1 MKDLKEYIDGKVV
14 DGYVSLEDCLSAL
27 EQAYNDGLKD
37 NKKDSDEI
45 KRPLWKDDYEAYLSI
60 VKDSRESFTNDQKHK
75 ALFLKYNPKCDYKL
89 TIEKTVDMFWGTEDG
104 WNYCKKKRK
113 GKKLDMIS
121 TLKKN
126 LERNRVFSGRGFNK
140 DTYIKNRI
148 EELVKQKEVIF
159 NGIRYK

>member
-1 MKDLKEYIDGKVV
+1 MKDFKEYIDGKVI

-60 VKDSRESFTNDQKHK
+60 VKDSRESLLFDDRHK
-75 ALFLKYNPKCDYKL
+75 ALFLKYNPRCDYKL
-89 TIEKTVDMFWGTEDG
+89 TIEKTIEMFWGTEDG

-113 GKKLDMIS
+113 GKTLDMVA
-121 TLKKN
+121 TLRKN
-126 LERNRVFSGRGFNK
+126 LERNRVYVNAK
-140 DTYIKNRI
+140 DSYVQSRI
-148 EELVKQKEVIF
+148 AEIDSKMKEEQF
-159 NGIRYK
+159 R

>member
-14 DGYVSLEDCLSAL
+14 DGYVSLCDCLSAL

-60 VKDSRESFTNDQKHK
+60 VKDSRESLLFDDRHK
-75 ALFLKYNPKCDYKL
+75 SLFLKYNPRCDYKA
-89 TIEKTVDMFWGTEDG
+89 TIEKSIDMFWGTEEG

-126 LERNRVFSGRGFNK
+126 LERNRVYVDAKSSYVQSRIAEIDGKMNK
-140 DTYIKNRI
+140 EQFR
-148 EELVKQKEVIF
+148 
-159 NGIRYK
+159 

>member
-1 MKDLKEYIDGKVV
+1 
-14 DGYVSLEDCLSAL
+14 
-27 EQAYNDGLKD
+27 
-37 NKKDSDEI
+37 
-45 KRPLWKDDYEAYLSI
+45 
-60 VKDSRESFTNDQKHK
+60 
-75 ALFLKYNPKCDYKL
+75 
-89 TIEKTVDMFWGTEDG
+89 MFWGTEDG

-126 LERNRVFSGRGFNK
+126 LERNRVFSGSGFNK

-148 EELVKQKEVIF
+148 EELDKQKEVIF

>member
-60 VKDSRESFTNDQKHK
+60 VKDSRESLLFDDRHK
-75 ALFLKYNPKCDYKL
+75 ALFLKYNPRCDYKL
-89 TIEKTVDMFWGTEDG
+89 TIEKTIEMFWGTEDG

-126 LERNRVFSGRGFNK
+126 LERNRVFSGSGFNK

-148 EELVKQKEVIF
+148 EELDKQKKGIF

>member
-1 MKDLKEYIDGKVV
+1 MKDLKEYIDGKVI

-60 VKDSRESFTNDQKHK
+60 VKDSRESLLFDDRHK
-75 ALFLKYNPKCDYKL
+75 ALFLKYNPRCDYKL
-89 TIEKTVDMFWGTEDG
+89 TIEKTIEMFWGTEDG

-113 GKKLDMIS
+113 GKTLDMVA
-121 TLKKN
+121 TLRKN
-126 LERNRVFSGRGFNK
+126 LERNRVYVNAK
-140 DTYIKNRI
+140 DSYVQSRI
-148 EELVKQKEVIF
+148 AEIDSKMKEEQF
-159 NGIRYK
+159 R

>member
-1 MKDLKEYIDGKVV
+1 MKDFKEYIDGKVI
-14 DGYVSLEDCLSAL
+14 DGYVSLEDCLSAI
-27 EQAYNDGLKD
+27 ERAYNDGGERAIEPDK
-37 NKKDSDEI
+37 SYWRGSIDE
-45 KRPLWKDDYEAYLSI
+45 YLSLVLI
-60 VKDSRESFTNDQKHK
+60 AKEALTNDQKHK

-126 LERNRVFSGRGFNK
+126 LERNRVFSGSGFNK

-148 EELVKQKEVIF
+148 EELDKQKEVIF

>member
-27 EQAYNDGLKD
+27 EQAYNDGSERAIDTDK
-37 NKKDSDEI
+37 SDWRGSIDE
-45 KRPLWKDDYEAYLSI
+45 YLSLVLI
-60 VKDSRESFTNDQKHK
+60 AKETLVNDQRHK

-126 LERNRVFSGRGFNK
+126 LERNRVFSGSGFNK

-148 EELVKQKEVIF
+148 EELDKQKEVIF

>member
-60 VKDSRESFTNDQKHK
+60 VKDSRESLLFDDRHK
-75 ALFLKYNPKCDYKL
+75 ALFLKYNPRCDYKA
-89 TIEKTVDMFWGTEDG
+89 TIEKSIEMFWGTEDG

-126 LERNRVFSGRGFNK
+126 LERNRVFSGSGFNK

-148 EELVKQKEVIF
+148 EELDKQKEVIF

>member
-60 VKDSRESFTNDQKHK
+60 VKDSRESLLFDDRHK
-75 ALFLKYNPKCDYKL
+75 ALFLKYNPRCDYKL
-89 TIEKTVDMFWGTEDG
+89 TIEKTIEMFWGTEDG

-113 GKKLDMIS
+113 GKTLDMVA
-121 TLKKN
+121 TLRKN
-126 LERNRVFSGRGFNK
+126 LERNRVYVNAK
-140 DTYIKNRI
+140 DSYVQSRI
-148 EELVKQKEVIF
+148 AEIDSKMKEEQF
-159 NGIRYK
+159 R

>member
-37 NKKDSDEI
+37 NKKDADEI

-60 VKDSRESFTNDQKHK
+60 VKDSRESLLFDDRHK
-75 ALFLKYNPKCDYKL
+75 ALFLKYNPRCDNKA
-89 TIEKTVDMFWGTEDG
+89 TIEKSIEMFWGTEDG

-113 GKKLDMIS
+113 GKTLDMVA
-121 TLKKN
+121 TLRKN
-126 LERNRVFSGRGFNK
+126 LERNRVYVNAK
-140 DTYIKNRI
+140 DSYVQSRI
-148 EELVKQKEVIF
+148 AEIDSKMKEEQF
-159 NGIRYK
+159 R

>member
-14 DGYVSLEDCLSAL
+14 DAYVSLEDCLSAL

-60 VKDSRESFTNDQKHK
+60 VKDSRESLLFDDRHK
-75 ALFLKYNPKCDYKL
+75 ALFLKYNPRCDYKA
-89 TIEKTVDMFWGTEDG
+89 TIEKSIEMFWGTEDG

-113 GKKLDMIS
+113 GKTLDMVA
-121 TLKKN
+121 TLRKN
-126 LERNRVFSGRGFNK
+126 LERNRVYVNAK
-140 DTYIKNRI
+140 DSYVQSRI
-148 EELVKQKEVIF
+148 AEIDSKMKEEQF
-159 NGIRYK
+159 R